1 MMDLSVISAIKLSIV
16 VGLCATLVAI
26 VPAIYVAK
34 LLDHKNLRF
43 KALLNLIIFFP
54 MVSPPVV
61 TGYLLLLL
69 LGRNSWIG
77 KILETVGIQIPFSL
91 LGAIIASMVV
101 GFPLL
106 VMFIRSAFAAL
117 DPQLEQYALSAG
129 HTPFETFMKVSLPLS
144 FPGILAGAIVMFA
157 RSLGEFGATVVLAGN
172 MEGETRTIS
181 LAIYSLMD
189 SAKRSS
195 EANTLLVS
203 SIVISLFALIAY
215 EACNRFYWK
224 KIEWKQ

>member
-1 MMDLSVISAIKLSIV
+1 MEVSVYSAIKLSII

-26 VPAIYVAK
+26 VPAIFLAK
-34 LLDHKNLRF
+34 ILNSKRLRF
-43 KALLNLIIFFP
+43 KTLLNVIIFFP

-61 TGYLLLLL
+61 TGYILLML
-69 LGRNSWIG
+69 LGRNSFIG
-77 KILETVGIQIPFSL
+77 QLLERFGIQIPFSI
-91 LGAIIASMVV
+91 LGAIIASVVV

-106 VMFIRSAFAAL
+106 VMFIRAAFAGL

-129 HTPFETFMKVSLPLS
+129 HTPFKAFIKVALPLS

-181 LAIYSLMD
+181 MAIYGLMD
-189 SAKRSS
+189 SANRTS
-195 EANTLLVS
+195 EANTLLIA
-203 SIVISLFALIAY
+203 SIALSFIALMAY
-215 EACNRFYWK
+215 ETCNRFYWK
-224 KIEWKQ
+224 KIEWKR

>member
-1 MMDLSVISAIKLSIV
+1 MDVSLVSAIKISLV
-16 VGLCATLVAI
+16 VGLSATLLAI
-26 VPAIYVAK
+26 VPAIILAR
-34 LLDHKNLRF
+34 LLDSKRIRF
-43 KALLNLIIFFP
+43 KTLLNVLIFFP

-61 TGYLLLLL
+61 TGYLLLLI
-69 LGRNSWIG
+69 LGRNSSLGRFLSGI
-77 KILETVGIQIPFSL
+77 GIQIPFSI
-91 LGAIIASMVV
+91 LGAIIASVIV

-106 VMFIRSAFAAL
+106 VMFVRAAFAGL
-117 DPQLEQYALSAG
+117 DPKLEQYALTAGLTPLSA
-129 HTPFETFMKVSLPLS
+129 FIKVSLPLS

-157 RSLGEFGATVVLAGN
+157 RSLGEFGATIVLAGN

-189 SAKRSS
+189 SAART
-195 EANTLLVS
+195 EEVNTLLIA
-203 SIVISLFALIAY
+203 SIAISFLALLAY

>member
-1 MMDLSVISAIKLSIV
+1 MDVSVTSAIKLSLIV
-16 VGLCATLVAI
+16 GFCATLLAI
-26 VPAIYVAK
+26 VPAIFVARI
-34 LLDHKNLRF
+34 LDHKKLKF
-43 KALLNLIIFFP
+43 KALFNVLIFFP

-61 TGYLLLLL
+61 TGYLLLLF
-69 LGRNSWIG
+69 LGRNSWVG
-77 KILETVGIQIPFSL
+77 KMLESLGIQIPFTI
-91 LGAIIASMVV
+91 LGAILASVVV

-106 VMFIRSAFAAL
+106 VMFIRAAFAGL
-117 DPQLEQYALSAG
+117 DPQLEYYSLSSG
-129 HTPFETFMKVSLPLS
+129 RTPFQTFIKVSLPLS

-172 MEGETRTIS
+172 MEGETRTLS

-189 SAKRSS
+189 SATRST
-195 EANTLLVS
+195 EANTLLMA
-203 SIVISLFALIAY
+203 SIVLSFIALLAY

>member
-1 MMDLSVISAIKLSIV
+1 MDLSVASAIKLSLII
-16 VGLCATLVAI
+16 GFCSTLVALI
-26 VPAIYVAK
+26 PAIFVAK
-34 LLDHKNLRF
+34 LLDHKKLKF
-43 KALLNLIIFFP
+43 KALLNVLIFFP

-61 TGYLLLLL
+61 TGHILLML

-77 KILETVGIQIPFSL
+77 KILESFGIHVPFTI
-91 LGAIIASMVV
+91 LGAVIASVVV

-106 VMFIRSAFAAL
+106 VMFIRAAFAGL
-117 DPQLEQYALSAG
+117 DPQLEQYSLSSG
-129 HTPFETFMKVSLPLS
+129 HTPFQTFMKVSLPLS

-189 SAKRSS
+189 SASRSTD
-195 EANTLLVS
+195 ANTLLIA
-203 SIVISLFALIAY
+203 SIALSFIALIAY
-215 EACNRFYWK
+215 EACNRLYWK

>member
-1 MMDLSVISAIKLSIV
+1 MSAIKLSII

-26 VPAIYVAK
+26 VPAIFVAK
-34 LLDHKNLRF
+34 LLDHKKLKF
-43 KALLNLIIFFP
+43 KALLNVIIFFP

-69 LGRNSWIG
+69 LGRNSSLG
-77 KILETVGIQIPFSL
+77 KILEHFGISIPFSI
-91 LGAIIASMVV
+91 LGAFIASVVV

-106 VMFIRSAFAAL
+106 VMFIRATFAGL
-117 DPQLEQYALSAG
+117 DPQLEQYSLSAG
-129 HTPFETFMKVSLPLS
+129 HTPFKTFMKVSLPLS

-189 SAKRSS
+189 SASRTT
-195 EANTLLVS
+195 EANTLLIA
-203 SIVISLFALIAY
+203 SIILSFIALLTY

-224 KIEWKQ
+224 KIEWK

>member
-1 MMDLSVISAIKLSIV
+1 MDLSVVSAIKLSII
-16 VGLCATLVAI
+16 VGLSATLVAI
-26 VPAIYVAK
+26 IPAIFIAK
-34 LLDHKNLRF
+34 LLDHKKLKF
-43 KALLNLIIFFP
+43 KALLNVLIFFP

-69 LGRNSWIG
+69 LGRNSSLG
-77 KILETVGIQIPFSL
+77 KMLEHMGISIPFSI
-91 LGAIIASMVV
+91 LGAIIASVVV

-106 VMFIRSAFAAL
+106 VMFIRAAFAGL
-117 DPQLEQYALSAG
+117 DPQLEQYSLSAG
-129 HTPFETFMKVSLPLS
+129 HTPFQTFMKVSLPLS

-189 SAKRSS
+189 SASRTA
-195 EANTLLVS
+195 EANTLLIA
-203 SIVISLFALIAY
+203 SIVLSFIALLAY

-224 KIEWKQ
+224 KIEWK

>member
-1 MMDLSVISAIKLSIV
+1 MDVSTLSAIKLSLL
-16 VGLCATLVAI
+16 VGLCATLVALI
-26 VPAIYVAK
+26 PAIMIA
-34 LLDHKNLRF
+34 R
-43 KALLNLIIFFP
+43 LLNSKSFKFKTLLNVLIFFP

-61 TGYLLLLL
+61 TGYLLLML
-69 LGRNSWIG
+69 LGRNSWFG
-77 KILETVGIQIPFSL
+77 QMLSAFGIQIPFSL
-91 LGAIIASMVV
+91 LGAILASVVV

-106 VMFIRSAFAAL
+106 VMFIRAAFAGL

-129 HTPFETFMKVSLPLS
+129 LTPFQAFMKVSLPLS

-172 MEGETRTIS
+172 VEGETRTIS

-189 SAKRSS
+189 SASRSS
-195 EANTLLVS
+195 EENTLLVAS
-203 SIVISLFALIAY
+203 VLLSFLALIAY

-224 KIEWKQ
+224 KIEWK

>member
-1 MMDLSVISAIKLSIV
+1 MDVSVVSAIKLSLI
-16 VGLCATLVAI
+16 VGLCATLLSI
-26 VPAIYVAK
+26 VPAIFIAK
-34 LLDHKNLRF
+34 LLDHKKLRF
-43 KALLNLIIFFP
+43 RAILNLMIFFP

-61 TGYLLLLL
+61 TGYLLLLF

-77 KILETVGIQIPFSL
+77 KMLETMGVHIPFSL
-91 LGAIIASMVV
+91 LGAIIASVVV

-106 VMFIRSAFAAL
+106 VMFIRAAFAGL
-117 DPQLEQYALSAG
+117 DPQLEQYSLSSG

-172 MEGETRTIS
+172 TEGETRTIS

-195 EANTLLVS
+195 DANTLLVS
-203 SIVISLFALIAY
+203 SIIISFLALIAY